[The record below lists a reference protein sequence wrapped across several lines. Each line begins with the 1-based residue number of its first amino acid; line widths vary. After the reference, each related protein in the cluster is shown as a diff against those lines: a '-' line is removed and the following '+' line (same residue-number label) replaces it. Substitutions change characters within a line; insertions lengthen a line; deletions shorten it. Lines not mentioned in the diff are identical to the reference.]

1 MYFFLRQEAYV
12 FMCKT
17 EYKWMCLF
25 SSKGLKHI
33 YEYFI
38 LLTTSFFARKNYIC
52 PKAIILSK
60 LSLDTFAIC

>member
-1 MYFFLRQEAYV
+1 MY
-12 FMCKT
+12 KT

-38 LLTTSFFARKNYIC
+38 LLTPSFFAREKYIC